1 MVREENTLN
10 ILLQFVPGGSIRS
23 LRGRLLSFPEAVS
36 ITYSACTV
44 TLMSWPVKSIFWFS
58 LFLYQVIR
66 KYTKQLLYGRKYL
79 HHNGIIHRDIKAR
92 KFCLLYES
100 CPQMLLM
107 MWLILS
113 YSRVQM
119 YLLIIK
125 VALDSLL
132 SVLRLMACFD
142 LSSKWAVKFF
152 FKRVLDPFHC
162 ILA

>member
-23 LRGRLLSFPEAVS
+23 LRGRLLSFLEAVS

-66 KYTKQLLYGRKYL
+66 KYAKQLLYGREYL

-92 KFCLLYES
+92 KFCLLYKL

-119 YLLIIK
+119 YLLITK
-125 VALDSLL
+125 VALIVCYLFWVWWLALISVVNGLSNFSLKVF
-132 SVLRLMACFD
+132 S
-142 LSSKWAVKFF
+142 
-152 FKRVLDPFHC
+152 
-162 ILA
+162 ILFIAS